1 MMPQNKRGKLVVVTG
16 PAGVG
21 KSTILR
27 TVMETTGAR
36 FSVSVTT
43 RSPRPAERNHR
54 DYHFIDVATFEGMRD
69 HGELLE
75 WAKVFDNYYG
85 TPAGPICEAIDAGET
100 VIMDIDFQGAQQVH
114 AKCPQGVFVLILP
127 PDHQTL
133 VARLTGRGTE
143 DPQQLKTRLAKA
155 QQEIQAA
162 QASGLYNHQIVND
175 DLQRAV
181 KELVEIVT
189 QGAPQ

>member
-1 MMPQNKRGKLVVVTG
+1 MPQNKRGKLVVVTG

-27 TVMETTGAR
+27 SVMETTGSR

-43 RSPRPAERNHR
+43 RAPRPAERNHR
-54 DYHFIDVATFEGMRD
+54 DYHFIDEPTFQGMRD

-75 WAKVFDNYYG
+75 WAKVFDHYYG
-85 TPAGPICEAIDAGET
+85 TPAAPICEAIDAGQT
-100 VIMDIDFQGAQQVH
+100 VILDIDLQGARQVRV
-114 AKCPQGVFVLILP
+114 KCPQAMFVLILP
-127 PDHQTL
+127 PDHETL

-143 DPQQLKTRLAKA
+143 NEEQLKIRLAKA
-155 QQEIQAA
+155 QQEMEAA

-175 DLQRAV
+175 DLHRAV
-181 KELVEIVT
+181 RELVEIVT
-189 QGAPQ
+189 QGAPQQ

>member
-1 MMPQNKRGKLVVVTG
+1 MPENKPGKLVVVTG

-27 TVMETTGAR
+27 SVLETTGAQ
-36 FSVSVTT
+36 FSISATT
-43 RSPRPAERNHR
+43 RPPRPGERNHR
-54 DYHFIDVATFEGMRD
+54 DYHFIDVPTFEGMRD
-69 HGELLE
+69 NGELLE

-85 TPAGPICEAIDAGET
+85 TPAGPICEAIDAGRS
-100 VIMDIDFQGAQQVH
+100 VILDIDLQGARQVH

-143 DPQQLKTRLAKA
+143 DEQQLKIRLAKA
-155 QQEIQAA
+155 QQEIEAA

-181 KELVEIVT
+181 RELVEIVT
-189 QGAPQ
+189 QGAPQQ